1 MKPLQ
6 EDSKHWL
13 KMIGANLKA
22 IRISRK
28 EVICDVSKKL
38 NISQSRLEIIEEGEF
53 DMDLGQFAELCDHYK
68 VRMTDVVSKDFK
80 CLGQ

>member
-13 KMIGANLKA
+13 KMIGSNLKT
-22 IRISRK
+22 IRTCRK
-28 EVICDVSKKL
+28 ELICDVSKKL
-38 NISQSRLEIIEEGEF
+38 NISQGRLKTIEEGKY

-68 VRMTDVVSKDFK
+68 VRMTDVASKNFK
-80 CLGQ
+80 CPDQ